1 MAGTGNIFKAKRQT
15 LMSFRTMRAKRT
27 QRKEVGE
34 YLRLVCDDGCFVEI
48 ESGLKSRDPLNF
60 PGYGKKLEENRILTD
75 EADSCVAGCGRI
87 EGLGCVMAELS
98 RNFMMG
104 SMGTAAGEKLT
115 MAFEEAD
122 RRELPLIIFSASG
135 GARMQEGMFSLM
147 QMAKTSA
154 AAKRFS
160 DHGGLY
166 ISVLTHPTTGG
177 VSASYASLGDVI
189 LAEPGALI
197 GFAGPRVIEQTIGE
211 KLPAGFQRAEFQME
225 HGFVDGIVPKDEMK
239 KKLGQLLRLHRN
251 TKSARDIFRLI
262 GKQGAE
268 TKQDGIFDTGD
279 DKSRRLR
286 KNGTEGNVV
295 LRPFDRVTLARET
308 KRPKITDF
316 IEALF
321 DDFVEMR
328 GDRLGKE
335 DPAILGGIA
344 SYHGIPVT
352 VIGHRKGHDLKENL
366 KYNFGMPEPEG
377 YRKAL
382 RLMKQ
387 AEKFGRPV
395 ITFIDTPGA
404 YPGKDAEENGQSVA
418 IAENLAQM
426 SSLRT
431 PVVVVVTGEGNS
443 GGALAI
449 GVGDRILMLEN
460 AVYSVLSPEGFASIL
475 WKKADK
481 ISEACEVMKLTA
493 QDLVG
498 AGLADEL
505 IPEPEGGIQK
515 DFYSWIRI
523 LDAAIA
529 ADLSELLKYDGEE
542 LASRRYEKF
551 RRIEGAMNPAVRTAG
566 CREGD

>member
-1 MAGTGNIFKAKRQT
+1 
-15 LMSFRTMRAKRT
+15 
-27 QRKEVGE
+27 
-34 YLRLVCDDGCFVEI
+34 
-48 ESGLKSRDPLNF
+48 
-60 PGYGKKLEENRILTD
+60 
-75 EADSCVAGCGRI
+75 
-87 EGLGCVMAELS
+87 
-98 RNFMMG
+98 
-104 SMGTAAGEKLT
+104 
-115 MAFEEAD
+115 
-122 RRELPLIIFSASG
+122 
-135 GARMQEGMFSLM
+135 
-147 QMAKTSA
+147 
-154 AAKRFS
+154 
-160 DHGGLY
+160 
-166 ISVLTHPTTGG
+166 
-177 VSASYASLGDVI
+177 
-189 LAEPGALI
+189 
-197 GFAGPRVIEQTIGE
+197 
-211 KLPAGFQRAEFQME
+211 
-225 HGFVDGIVPKDEMK
+225 
-239 KKLGQLLRLHRN
+239 
-251 TKSARDIFRLI
+251 
-262 GKQGAE
+262 
-268 TKQDGIFDTGD
+268 
-279 DKSRRLR
+279 
-286 KNGTEGNVV
+286 
-295 LRPFDRVTLARET
+295 
-308 KRPKITDF
+308 
-316 IEALF
+316 
-321 DDFVEMR
+321 MR